1 MALSLSYVL
10 LPMHIQVV
18 SINVFFCYKIKEHKI
33 INLEQV
39 NFLIFWAATAVVFY
53 AVGKVIGKIIG
64 IRTLHHFGLIIILI
78 VILLEIGVAHGF
90 NMFIF
95 L

>member
-1 MALSLSYVL
+1 M
-10 LPMHIQVV
+10 
-18 SINVFFCYKIKEHKI
+18 
-33 INLEQV
+33 
-39 NFLIFWAATAVVFY
+39 IFWAVTAVAFY
-53 AVGKVIGKIIG
+53 AIGKVIGKIIG
-64 IRTLHHFGLIIILI
+64 IRTLHHFGLIIVLI